1 MILYYTTVT
10 HYISPYIDSR
20 GNEKKRKE
28 ANENMRPI
36 SKEKKLLYDFFI
48 IISVLASIAITYI
61 SISRGIYD
69 VFPYF
74 YLIPVVLIAFTRPK
88 ISIFVTVF
96 VGWLYIGLVYS
107 LGLPDTGIFARAT
120 VWFFIFVSIGV
131 LISTYSREYRK
142 EGERSCGSFF
152 NSQAGAF
159 GYDRENLQIRDPNRK
174 FAQFIGTDCEI
185 LLSKTLPDIITD
197 TAERESFLSK
207 VRDKRRVGDIEVQF
221 TCADGSKRWALT
233 SATDCAEPAIL
244 CTVVD
249 ISDQKQ
255 AQDALRLANRKLNL
269 LNNVTRHD
277 ILNQLTAL
285 IGYLELSKDDIKDT
299 QLLNYI
305 AKEEHA
311 ANAIRNQILFTRDY
325 QNIGV
330 HSPQWHN
337 IAETVSLAMATL
349 DIHLIK
355 VTVRLAPVEV
365 YADPLLEKVFYNL
378 IENSLRHGD
387 RVTEIEILSE
397 SVSDGIDI
405 IIRDNGSGIPDDAKE
420 RIFRREYF
428 KNTGFGL
435 FLTREILAITN
446 LTISETGT
454 LGKGARFV
462 IHASRGT
469 YRSFAGTSAE

>member
-1 MILYYTTVT
+1 
-10 HYISPYIDSR
+10 
-20 GNEKKRKE
+20 
-28 ANENMRPI
+28 MRPI
-36 SKEKKLLYDFFI
+36 SREKKFIYDFFI
-48 IISVLASIAITYI
+48 ILSVLASIGITYI

-88 ISIFVTVF
+88 ISIFITVF

-131 LISTYSREYRK
+131 LISTYSREYRR

-159 GYDRENLQIRDPNRK
+159 SYDREKLLITDPNRK
-174 FAQFIGTDCEI
+174 FSQFIGYDCEV
-185 LLSKTLPDIITD
+185 LPLKTLPDIISD

-207 VRDKRRVGDIEVQF
+207 VRDKRRVGDIEVRF
-221 TCADGSKRWALT
+221 SCADGSKRWALV
-233 SATDCAEPAIL
+233 SATDCAEPAII

-249 ISDQKQ
+249 ITEQKQ

-285 IGYLELSKDDIKDT
+285 IGYLELSKEDIQDPR
-299 QLLNYI
+299 LLTYVT
-305 AKEEHA
+305 KEEQA
-311 ANAIRNQILFTRDY
+311 ADAIRHQILFTRDY

-330 HSPQWHN
+330 HSPLWQN
-337 IAETVSLAMATL
+337 VAETVSLAMATL
-349 DIHLIK
+349 DIHHIR
-355 VTVRLAPVEV
+355 VTVNLASVEV

-378 IENSLRHGD
+378 IENSLRHGE

-405 IIRDNGSGIPDDAKE
+405 VIKDNGSGIPDDAKE

-435 FLTREILAITN
+435 FLTRDILAITN
-446 LTISETGT
+446 LTITENGT
-454 LGKGARFV
+454 FGTGARFV
-462 IHASRGT
+462 IHAPLGT
-469 YRSFAGTSAE
+469 YRSLV

>member
-1 MILYYTTVT
+1 M
-10 HYISPYIDSR
+10 H
-20 GNEKKRKE
+20 
-28 ANENMRPI
+28 PI
-36 SKEKKLLYDFFI
+36 SKEKKFIYDVFI
-48 IISVLASIAITYI
+48 IISVLASIIITYI

-74 YLIPVVLIAFTRPK
+74 YLIPIVLISYTRPK

-131 LISTYSREYRK
+131 LISTYSREYQK
-142 EGERSCGSFF
+142 EGDRSCGSFF

-159 GYDRENLQIRDPNRK
+159 SYDRENLLIQDPNPK
-174 FAQFIGTDCEI
+174 FSQFIGFDSHV
-185 LLSKTLPDIITD
+185 LLLKTLPEIITD
-197 TAERESFLSK
+197 TTERELFLSK
-207 VRDKRRVGDIEVQF
+207 VRDKQRIGDIEIRF
-221 TCADGSKRWALT
+221 TCADGSKRWALV
-233 SATDCAEPAIL
+233 SATDCAEPAIY

-249 ISDQKQ
+249 ITEQKQ
-255 AQDALRLANRKLNL
+255 AQDALILANRKLNL
-269 LNNVTRHD
+269 LNNITRHD

-285 IGYLELSKDDIKDT
+285 IGYLELSKDDIKDP
-299 QLLNYI
+299 QLLTYVTR
-305 AKEEHA
+305 EELA

-337 IAETVSLAMATL
+337 IAETVSLVLATI
-349 DIHLIK
+349 DIHHIR
-355 VTVRLAPVEV
+355 VIVNLASVEV

-378 IENSLRHGD
+378 IENSLRHGE
-387 RVTEIEILSE
+387 RVSEIEILSE

-405 IIRDNGSGIPDDAKE
+405 IIKDNGSGIPDNAKE

-428 KNTGFGL
+428 KHTGFGL

-446 LTISETGT
+446 LTITENGT
-454 LGKGARFV
+454 FGNGARFV
-462 IHASRGT
+462 IHAPQGT
-469 YRSFAGTSAE
+469 YRSISG

>member
-1 MILYYTTVT
+1 
-10 HYISPYIDSR
+10 
-20 GNEKKRKE
+20 
-28 ANENMRPI
+28 MRPI
-36 SKEKKLLYDFFI
+36 SKEKRITYDIFI
-48 IISVLASIAITYI
+48 ILSILASIAITYI

-74 YLIPVVLIAFTRPK
+74 YLIPVVLIAFSRPK
-88 ISIFVTVF
+88 ISIFVTVL
-96 VGWLYIGLVYS
+96 VGWLYVGLVYA

-159 GYDRENLQIRDPNRK
+159 SYDRDTLSLLDPNQK
-174 FAQFIGTDCEI
+174 FSQFIGYTCDI
-185 LLSKTLPDIITD
+185 LPSKTLPEIIND
-197 TAERESFLSK
+197 TTERESFLAK
-207 VRDKRRVGDIEVQF
+207 VRDKRRVGDIEVRF
-221 TCADGSKRWALT
+221 TCADGIKRWALV
-233 SATDCAEPAIL
+233 SAMDCAEPAIH
-244 CTVVD
+244 CTTVD
-249 ISDQKQ
+249 ITEQKQ

-285 IGYLELSKDDIKDT
+285 IGYLEISKDDIKDT
-299 QLLNYI
+299 RLLTYVT
-305 AKEEHA
+305 KEENA

-330 HSPQWHN
+330 QSPQWHN
-337 IAETVSLAMATL
+337 IAETLSLAMATL
-349 DIHLIK
+349 DIHQIN
-355 VTVRLAPVEV
+355 VTVNLAAVEV

-378 IENSLRHGD
+378 IENSLRHGE
-387 RVTEIEILSE
+387 RVTGIEIHTE
-397 SVSDGIDI
+397 YVSDGIDI
-405 IIRDNGSGIPDDAKE
+405 IIQDNGAGIPEDAKE

-446 LTISETGT
+446 LSITENGT
-454 LGKGARFV
+454 FGKGARFV
-462 IHASRGT
+462 IHAPQGT
-469 YRSFAGTSAE
+469 FRSTAGVDMDI

>member
-1 MILYYTTVT
+1 
-10 HYISPYIDSR
+10 
-20 GNEKKRKE
+20 
-28 ANENMRPI
+28 MRPI
-36 SKEKKLLYDFFI
+36 SKEKKFVIDIFI
-48 IISVLASIAITYI
+48 IISVFASIAITYI

-74 YLIPVVLIAFTRPK
+74 YLIPVVLIAFSRPK

-142 EGERSCGSFF
+142 EGDRSCGSFF

-159 GYDRENLQIRDPNRK
+159 SYDRESLKIQDPNPK
-174 FAQFIGTDCEI
+174 FSQFIGFNCDK
-185 LLSKTLPDIITD
+185 LLSMSLPQIITETTD
-197 TAERESFLSK
+197 RESFLLK
-207 VRDKRRVGDIEVQF
+207 VRDRQRVGDIEIRF
-221 TCADGSKRWALT
+221 TCADGNKRWALV
-233 SATDCAEPAIL
+233 SAADCAEPAIY

-249 ISDQKQ
+249 ISEQKQ
-255 AQDALRLANRKLNL
+255 AQDSLILANRKLNL
-269 LNNVTRHD
+269 LNNITRHD

-285 IGYLELSKDDIKDT
+285 IGYLELSRDDIKDPELLT
-299 QLLNYI
+299 YVNKEQL
-305 AKEEHA
+305 A

-337 IAETVSLAMATL
+337 IAETVSLALATL
-349 DIHLIK
+349 DIHHIGIK
-355 VTVRLAPVEV
+355 INLASVEI

-378 IENSLRHGD
+378 IENSLRHGE
-387 RVTEIEILSE
+387 RVTEIEILSKFIN
-397 SVSDGIDI
+397 DGIDI
-405 IIRDNGSGIPDDAKE
+405 IIKDNGMGIPDDAKE

-428 KNTGFGL
+428 KHTGFGL
-435 FLTREILAITN
+435 FLTREILSITN
-446 LTISETGT
+446 LTITENGT
-454 LGKGARFV
+454 FGMGAQFV
-462 IHASRGT
+462 IHAPQGT
-469 YRSFAGTSAE
+469 YRSISGIGTEK

>member
-1 MILYYTTVT
+1 
-10 HYISPYIDSR
+10 
-20 GNEKKRKE
+20 
-28 ANENMRPI
+28 MRPI
-36 SKEKKLLYDFFI
+36 SREKKFTYDIFILL
-48 IISVLASIAITYI
+48 SVLASVVITYI
-61 SISRGIYD
+61 SINRGIYD

-74 YLIPVVLIAFTRPK
+74 YLIPVVLIAYTRPK
-88 ISIFVTVF
+88 ISIFVTVL

-131 LISTYSREYRK
+131 LISTYSREYQK

-159 GYDRENLQIRDPNRK
+159 SYDRETLIIRDPNWK
-174 FAQFIGTDCEI
+174 FSQFIGYDRDS
-185 LLSKTLPDIITD
+185 LNSMTLPEIITD
-197 TAERESFLSK
+197 TTERESFLAN
-207 VRDKRRVGDIEVQF
+207 VRDKRKVGDIEVRF
-221 TCADGSKRWALT
+221 TCADGSNHWALV
-233 SATDCAEPAIL
+233 SAADCGEPAIV
-244 CTVVD
+244 CTTVD
-249 ISDQKQ
+249 ISEQKQ

-285 IGYLELSKDDIKDT
+285 IGYLEISREEIRDPRVLT
-299 QLLNYI
+299 YVT
-305 AKEEHA
+305 KEEQA

-330 HSPQWHN
+330 HSPQWYN

-349 DIHLIK
+349 DFHQVNVKVHL
-355 VTVRLAPVEV
+355 AEVEI

-387 RVTEIEILSE
+387 RVTEIEIS
-397 SVSDGIDI
+397 SVATSDGIDI
-405 IIRDNGSGIPDDAKE
+405 IIKDNGVGIPEDAKE

-446 LTISETGT
+446 LSITESGT
-454 LGKGARFV
+454 FGIGACFV
-462 IHASRGT
+462 IHAPRGT
-469 YRSFAGTSAE
+469 FRSISGDNPGRKEF